1 MNGFQSGCLGIRAQ
15 ESART
20 IGKKIANSTVGKSTC
35 RQPLFAR
42 GAREPGDARES
53 PGMNRGGV
61 IAGVSGA
68 LALATLIVASTP
80 PAAHAGCGGGET
92 AKPKHKI
99 APRPPLAVGDSSM
112 LLALPALARVGYKVN
127 ARGCRQFGEGLHVL
141 RDARRRHQLP
151 DLVVLALG
159 ADASV
164 TAGQIQ
170 QAKKIL
176 GAKRKL
182 GLVTPR
188 ELGGGE
194 SNDARVIRNAGQRD
208 PVRVKVLDWVRYSA
222 GHDSWFQPDGLHLT
236 FSGAKAFARLCKKL
250 IPLARPG
257 KRKPA

>member
-1 MNGFQSGCLGIRAQ
+1 MNGFHQCWRGMSAQ
-15 ESART
+15 ERART
-20 IGKKIANSTVGKSTC
+20 IGKKIANSTVGKST
-35 RQPLFAR
+35 
-42 GAREPGDARES
+42 
-53 PGMNRGGV
+53 GV
-61 IAGVSGA
+61 RVRIGLA
-68 LALATLIVASTP
+68 LALAAVLLLI
-80 PAAHAGCGGGET
+80 PATGARAGCGGVEP
-92 AKPKHKI
+92 ASPKHKV
-99 APRPPLAVGDSSM
+99 APRPPLAIGDSSM
-112 LLALPALARVGYKVN
+112 LLALPAVARVGYKVN

-208 PVRVKVLDWVRYSA
+208 PVRVKVLDWVHYSA
-222 GHDSWFQPDGLHLT
+222 GHSSWFQPDGLHLT
-236 FSGAKAFARLCKKL
+236 FSGAKAFARLLKKL
-250 IPLARPG
+250 IPLAAPG
-257 KRKPA
+257 QGKGGK